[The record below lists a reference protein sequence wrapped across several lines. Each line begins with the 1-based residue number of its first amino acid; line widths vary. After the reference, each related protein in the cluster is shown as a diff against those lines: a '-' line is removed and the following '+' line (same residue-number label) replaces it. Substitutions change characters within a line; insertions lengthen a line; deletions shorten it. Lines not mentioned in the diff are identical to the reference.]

1 MEREVEVPAT
11 IQLVNV
17 FARLCRRDGVPGTR
31 ARENRERSDRLLD
44 RCDQR
49 GSIRI
54 GRFVKRVDHVG
65 LKRHRRVFDD
75 SGLKSAGPLPKC
87 LQNLGRIVWRRA
99 LGTGLL
105 GEDDSG
111 GRKRTTIL
119 APQHLLTMSAKK
131 NNRPRFGSVGSSEV
145 LWSGVRGKLDKSI
158 CAKKWRGVPA

>member
-1 MEREVEVPAT
+1 GERGVGARAT

-49 GSIRI
+49 GGTRI

-65 LKRHRRVFDD
+65 LQRHRRVFDD
-75 SGLKSAGPLPKC
+75 SGLKPAGPLSKC
-87 LQNLGRIVWRRA
+87 VQNLGRVVWRRA

-105 GEDDSG
+105 DEDDPG
-111 GRKRTTIL
+111 GRKRTATPNISSPI
-119 APQHLLTMSAKK
+119 AAKK
-131 NNRPRFGSVGSSEV
+131 NNRPRFGSVGSSRA
-145 LWSGVRGKLDKSI
+145 LWSGVRGKVDKSI